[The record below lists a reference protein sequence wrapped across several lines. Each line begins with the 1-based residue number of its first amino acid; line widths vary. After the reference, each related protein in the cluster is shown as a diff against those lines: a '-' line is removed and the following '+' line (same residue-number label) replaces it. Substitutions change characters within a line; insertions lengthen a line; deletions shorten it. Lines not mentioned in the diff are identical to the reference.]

1 MNPMMMLIQQIMQG
15 GNPMQLMRSMAEQN
29 PAVAQA
35 LKIVEGKSP
44 EQINQ
49 IAANMCKER
58 GIDFN
63 QFANQIRQIRF

>member
-1 MNPMMMLIQQIMQG
+1 MNPMMMLIQQIMRG

-35 LKIVEGKSP
+35 MKLVEGKSP

>member
-35 LKIVEGKSP
+35 MKLVEGKSP

>member
-1 MNPMMMLIQQIMQG
+1 MNPIEMLIQQIIRG
-15 GNPMQLMRSMAEQN
+15 GNPMQLMQQMAGQN
-29 PAVAQA
+29 PAIAQA
-35 LKIVEGKSP
+35 MKLVEGKSP

-63 QFANQIRQIRF
+63 QFANQIRQMRF

>member
-35 LKIVEGKSP
+35 IKLVEGKSP

>member
-15 GNPMQLMRSMAEQN
+15 GNPMQLMQNMAAQN

-35 LKIVEGKSP
+35 MKLVEGKSP

-63 QFANQIRQIRF
+63 QFANQIRQIRI

>member
-15 GNPMQLMRSMAEQN
+15 GNPMQLMRSMAAQN

-35 LKIVEGKSP
+35 MKLVEGKSP